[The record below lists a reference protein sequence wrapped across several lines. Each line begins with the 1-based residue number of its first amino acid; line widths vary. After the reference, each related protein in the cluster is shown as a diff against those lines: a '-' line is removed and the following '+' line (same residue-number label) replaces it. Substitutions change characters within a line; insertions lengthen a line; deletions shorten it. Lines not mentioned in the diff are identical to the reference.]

1 MRLCLFPE
9 RIQLFG
15 GNHSNRAALLT
26 LAFIAFLKVL
36 ISSIFTSES
45 FGNMPAATSEGD
57 RAKVSARS
65 WLGRIMV
72 VQGYRGKACGGRV
85 ELKPFRTIYDT
96 WEQTPEQRLFGRAL
110 TWLLIL
116 PFTHAPPKFRLFS
129 DIVLYTGRL
138 FSGLLAVQNGKLLC
152 LAARIFGLFS

>member
-1 MRLCLFPE
+1 
-9 RIQLFG
+9 
-15 GNHSNRAALLT
+15 
-26 LAFIAFLKVL
+26 
-36 ISSIFTSES
+36 
-45 FGNMPAATSEGD
+45 
-57 RAKVSARS
+57 
-65 WLGRIMV
+65 MV
-72 VQGYRGKACGGRV
+72 VQGYRRKACGGKV
-85 ELKPFRTIYDT
+85 DLKPFCAIYDT